1 MRFNRFSKTPFV
13 LGMGLLILSFGC
25 QSAPEPMPKPKAL
38 WDPVGQAGACDDPK
52 DGSSRFGFDDPML
65 RMQTPFFTFP
75 VRCGFLWVHDFVLVH
90 AVYESASHYVRCA
103 MAGSL

>member
-1 MRFNRFSKTPFV
+1 MCEQVPRGYKAVPPSKRGK
-13 LGMGLLILSFGC
+13 LGVV
-25 QSAPEPMPKPKAL
+25 EEYTRDHTPKPKAL

-75 VRCGFLWVHDFVLVH
+75 VRCVFLWVHDSVFVH